1 MIEYVEIRNTETELI
16 GIIDAA
22 QSIIWHSVFFGVG
35 DFEIY
40 TEATPQALEILKEN
54 NYVTR
59 PNDIEIGIIESVNI
73 VNDETTGAMITAA
86 GRFAKSILD
95 RRIIYNLSGTVN
107 RATTLRGKVETAVRT
122 LVQNNA
128 ISCSFD
134 SKRNIAILELG
145 AAAGISANIVDEN
158 GNAAEKQVSYD
169 NLLLYTDTLLAEYG
183 LASTVILDA
192 ARQKLQYIVY
202 AGINRSVDNVNEASP
217 VVFSQEFDN
226 LISSDYMCNTTPE
239 RNTALIGG
247 EGEGTARFYAL
258 LAGNERDLQRRE
270 IFINASSIS
279 KTYKDENE
287 EEKTY
292 TDAEYTAVLKAKG
305 KQDIAP
311 LKTQISFSGVLDI
324 QNGNYVYNRDFYL
337 GDIITVQ
344 DNTLYI
350 YTNARITEITEVQDE
365 NGYTVDA
372 IYQS

>member
-1 MIEYVEIRNTETELI
+1 MIEYVEIRNTDTELI
-16 GIIDAA
+16 GIIDAF
-22 QSIIWHSVFFGVG
+22 QSIIWHSRFFGVG

-73 VNDETTGAMITAA
+73 VTDETAGTMITAA

-107 RATTLRGKVETAVRT
+107 RATTLRGKVENAVRA

-145 AAAGISANIVDEN
+145 AAAGISAIIVDEN

-169 NLLLYTDTLLAEYG
+169 NLLSYTDTVLAEYG

-202 AGINRSVDNVNEASP
+202 AGIDRSVNNEIEASP

-226 LISSDYMCNTTPE
+226 LISSDYICNTTPE
-239 RNTALIGG
+239 KNTALIGG

-258 LAGNERDLQRRE
+258 LAGNETDLHRRE
-270 IFINASSIS
+270 IFINASSIN
-279 KTYKDENE
+279 KTYKDETE

-292 TDAEYTAVLKAKG
+292 TDAEYTALLKTKG
-305 KQDIAP
+305 KQDITP
-311 LKTQISFSGVLDI
+311 LKITRSFSGLLDI

-344 DNTLYI
+344 DNTLFIYI
-350 YTNARITEITEVQDE
+350 NARITEITEVQDE

>member
-1 MIEYVEIRNTETELI
+1 MIEYVEIRNTDTELI
-16 GIIDAA
+16 GIIDAF
-22 QSIIWHSVFFGVG
+22 QSIIWHSRFFGVG

-73 VNDETTGAMITAA
+73 VNDETAGAMITAA

-107 RATTLRGKVETAVRT
+107 RATTLRGKVENAVRA

-169 NLLLYTDTLLAEYG
+169 NLLSYTDTLLAEYG

-202 AGINRSVDNVNEASP
+202 AGIDRSVDNVNEASP

-239 RNTALIGG
+239 KNTALIGG

-270 IFINASSIS
+270 IFINASSIN

-311 LKTQISFSGVLDI
+311 LKTQISFAGVLDI